1 VRTTLTSAWYNTTMS
16 RACLPVVLL
25 TLTFRLPPTL
35 AGETAFRLEQ
45 AGTLR
50 LPADVD
56 TSAGTT
62 APLTGLS
69 GLAWLG
75 DDRWV
80 AAIDNSDQLAIFR
93 LTLGPDG
100 EPISASD
107 VTLRPLQARHDYE
120 DVAVCPP
127 QLETVLAAAV
137 AAQPPAPPPP
147 WLLLCEEDTPAIR
160 VVALADGRELG
171 CVAIPVAFQSRRPNR
186 GLEAVTID
194 AAAGCVWTATEEALP
209 ADGPAA
215 AETGGT
221 AVRLTRIPITKMQGS
236 VPAVRQFAYAVDPP
250 HPAMRAGTGD
260 SLSGVVAIVAVG
272 NEGLLVLER
281 SFTAGLPP
289 FENRIYLVDT
299 RGAPDVARVA
309 GGLAARPAASRVAKQ
324 LLWKAAVGANL
335 EGLAVGPPL
344 ADGRRGFVAIADN
357 GGTNVPTLLVT
368 FRLTSPW
375 PLTSP

>member
-1 VRTTLTSAWYNTTMS
+1 MS
-16 RACLPVVLL
+16 RGLAAVLL
-25 TLTFRLPPTL
+25 TLTLHLPPAL
-35 AGETAFRLEQ
+35 AEEAAFRLEQ

-50 LPADVD
+50 LPADVE

-80 AAIDNSDQLAIFR
+80 AAIDNSDRLATFR
-93 LTLGPDG
+93 LALGPDG
-100 EPISASD
+100 EPTAVTD
-107 VTLRPLQARHDYE
+107 VALRPLQARHDYE

-127 QLETVLAAAV
+127 QLEAALAATL

-147 WLLLCEEDTPAIR
+147 WLLLCEEDTPAVR

-171 CVAIPVAFQSRRPNR
+171 RVAIPVAFQSRRPNR
-186 GLEAVTID
+186 GLEAVAID
-194 AAAGCVWTATEEALP
+194 PDGCCIWTATEEALP
-209 ADGPAA
+209 TDGPAA
-215 AETGGT
+215 TETGGT
-221 AVRLTRIPITKMQGS
+221 VVRLTRITITKMQAS
-236 VPAVRQFAYAVDPP
+236 APAVRQVAYAVDPP
-250 HPAMRAGTGD
+250 HAAMRAGAGD
-260 SLSGVVAIVAVG
+260 SLSGVVAIAAMG
-272 NEGLLVLER
+272 NERLLVLER

-309 GGLAARPAASRVAKQ
+309 GGLATRPAASRVAKQ

-335 EGLAVGPPL
+335 EGLAVGAPL
-344 ADGRRGFVAIADN
+344 ANGRRGLVAIADN
-357 GGTNVPTLLVT
+357 GGTNVPSLLVT
-368 FRLTSPW
+368 FRLMSP
-375 PLTSP
+375 